1 MENRP
6 FLPGRGRSSW
16 GDAPGAGNY
25 GDKWHQKLDYV
36 EQPKNPRT
44 PKELRIVGGVYTLNQ
59 HYVRFEKKTGGY
71 TGYYEVCP
79 DFNPI
84 TGEFRTGTEAVCPIC
99 RDFGDSDLPEEI
111 RMFGSFRYYFDCFDI
126 SAIKAGATG
135 GVFGVVW
142 ANKYG
147 KNNIAQIS
155 DTLEGAS
162 VDDLARGCTVFWYQN
177 SKAKDAKERMSFTR
191 GEPLEVKYSPKKNL
205 YGLQYNGRV
214 YTGEPTPFDEIVE
227 VKTAD
232 KIVADLKRV
241 KLYDKLESFLGG
253 INRTIPT
260 PSEAPRSASSGNK
273 NEAAPPPRESA
284 SSDWGDFGGSEDPVE
299 TPPKESAPSTV
310 SGDFDFDD
318 DLPTPSTASTNEK
331 AKDLDSDFFGDEEP
345 SSEDATDTPDAVSAA
360 DDDFGD
366 WGGEDAASPVDETP
380 ATKKKNSEPPDTSSI
395 ADDFGDDW

>member
-6 FLPGRGRSSW
+6 FLPGRGRRSW

-25 GDKWHQKLDYV
+25 GEKWHQKLDYV
-36 EQPKNPRT
+36 EQPKNPRQ

-59 HYVRFEKKTGGY
+59 HFVRFEKKTGGF

-79 DFNPI
+79 DFDPI
-84 TGEFRTGTEAVCPIC
+84 VGEFRTGTDAVCPIC
-99 RDFGDSDLPEEI
+99 RDFGDPDLPDEI
-111 RMFGSFRYYFDCFDI
+111 RMFGSFRYYFDCFDL
-126 SAIKAGATG
+126 SAIKAGATS

-147 KNNIAQIS
+147 KNDIAQIS
-155 DTLEGAS
+155 DTLDGYS
-162 VDDLARGCTVFWYQN
+162 VDDLVRGCSIFWYQN

-232 KIVADLKRV
+232 KIVTDLKRV
-241 KLYDKLESFLGG
+241 KLYDKLESFLAST
-253 INRTIPT
+253 NKSLSVPT
-260 PSEAPRSASSGNK
+260 TSSRR
-273 NEAAPPPRESA
+273 AAPPQSPQVEMPTTAAPTPRTPSD
-284 SSDWGDFGGSEDPVE
+284 DWGDFGDASSDPVE
-299 TPPKESAPSTV
+299 TPPAEAAPSDL
-310 SGDFDFDD
+310 GDDFDFGD
-318 DLPTPSTASTNEK
+318 DLPAADTPAPV
-331 AKDLDSDFFGDEEP
+331 APAGAQVKDLDDTFFGEEEPDTPSAEAAPSDDSDFGSWDE
-345 SSEDATDTPDAVSAA
+345 
-360 DDDFGD
+360 
-366 WGGEDAASPVDETP
+366 GEEASPDTS
-380 ATKKKNSEPPDTSSI
+380 KKTSPPDTSSI